1 MYRLLVF
8 ILIIKACIMALLV
21 TYGPLSLGPDE
32 AQYWTWSQA
41 LDFGYFSKPPG
52 IAYQIA
58 ATTSLIGNTVLG
70 VRASAIFMGLF
81 TGLALFRLGTSCG
94 LTQRQSTFG
103 ALTWVFS
110 PMGILGSFLTTT
122 DGGLFLFWTLTL
134 CELAA
139 SVKEKRAPYYSL
151 VGALILLGG
160 LFKWPI
166 FLLWPIVLIGCLR
179 FPLWRRPLALL
190 GGFLISLLAFVPTG
204 LWNWEHEGATFRHVG
219 ATIAAAGNKGNP
231 LDFLGA
237 QVGLLSPL
245 FFLFW
250 FVALKS
256 LWKKDR
262 KGVLFFFSAIS
273 TLIIAG
279 YFALSF
285 FKKLQG
291 NWCVFAYAPIMVLIG
306 WYVSK
311 RVLARFWWGVTL
323 LVCFFG
329 IIGALLLP
337 SFPLLPYGLNPWKQ
351 LLGWN
356 KIPAALTRAGWKEGE
371 FLFADNYQTASLL
384 SFYNPT
390 QQRAYLLNLHGHRKN
405 QFSYWPQMK
414 DEQLGKDGI
423 FIWTADLHKESNK
436 AQRIER
442 EQEDLLHYFEE
453 VDFLGEQTLY
463 PGKSVFIY
471 RCIHYNGKVPEVIE
485 RFN

>member
-1 MYRLLVF
+1 
-8 ILIIKACIMALLV
+8 MALLV
-21 TYGPLSLGPDE
+21 VYGPLSLGPDE

-41 LDFGYFSKPPG
+41 LDIGYFSKPPG

-58 ATTSLIGNTVLG
+58 ATTALIGNTELG
-70 VRASAIFMGLF
+70 VRASAIFMALF

-94 LTQRQSTFG
+94 LTERQATFG
-103 ALTWVFS
+103 ALTWAFC

-122 DGGLFLFWTLTL
+122 DGGLFLFWTLVL

-139 SVKEKRAPYYSL
+139 SVQEKRAPRYL
-151 VGALILLGG
+151 IVGVLILLGG

-166 FLLWPIVLIGCLR
+166 FLLWIIVLFGCWR
-179 FPLWRRPLALL
+179 FPLWRKPLTLL
-190 GGFLISLLAFVPTG
+190 AGFLISLLAFVPTG
-204 LWNWEHEGATFRHVG
+204 VWNLEHEGATFRHVG
-219 ATIAAAGNKGNP
+219 ETIAAASKAGNP
-231 LDFLGA
+231 LDFLAA
-237 QVGLLSPL
+237 QIGLLSPL

-250 FVALKS
+250 FMALWN
-256 LWKKDR
+256 LWKKNR
-262 KGVLFFFSAIS
+262 KGILFFLGMTSLVLA
-273 TLIIAG
+273 AA
-279 YFALSF
+279 YVALSC

-291 NWCVFAYAPIMVLIG
+291 NWCVFAYPPVMVLIG
-306 WYVSK
+306 WWVSK

-323 LVCFFG
+323 MVCFFG

-337 SFPLLPYGLNPWKQ
+337 TFPLLPYGLNPWKQ

-356 KIPAALTRAGWKEGE
+356 KLPAALTRAGWREGE

-390 QQRAYLLNLHGHRKN
+390 QQRAYFLNLHGHRKN

-414 DEQLGKDGI
+414 DQQLGKDGF
-423 FIWTADLHKESNK
+423 FIWTADLHKEASK
-436 AQRIER
+436 TQRIER
-442 EQEDLLHYFEE
+442 ERVDLLEYFEE

-471 RCIHYNGKVPEVIE
+471 RCIRYNGKVPEAPA
-485 RFN
+485 RFS